1 MKKKR
6 VAYTKCPMTPSA
18 FFRAY
23 ANLATTDRQILLE
36 SASGGR
42 WSIAG
47 IDALATYESTP
58 EENVLVTT
66 WADGQIERQEGD
78 PLTLLERRLH
88 KYTFE
93 VIDGLPPFQG
103 GVLGYMSYD
112 YVRRYIDLPTD
123 TVRDID
129 IPDLYFYLFDRWAVL
144 DHEREEVFFI
154 TLSGCQ
160 SCAET
165 MKDEW
170 LAMSERPLEKTKRST
185 RSAVSVIPSKE
196 TFVQS
201 VQDIQSSIQR
211 GDVEQVNISLR
222 QQAETNVRAIDLYRS
237 LRQLNPSPY
246 MGWMSTPLIDIVS
259 GSPELLLRKRGNIVT
274 TRPIGGTASRGETK
288 EEDETNRRALQSS
301 EKDMTEHEMLV
312 ELECKDFRKVC
323 DPSTVQVTASQV
335 VETYS
340 HVFHLVSEV
349 EGQLN
354 EGVQMSE
361 WVRAIFPGGSITG
374 DPKVP
379 TLEIIERLETVQR
392 GLYTGALGWIGFN
405 GDVEWNILIRTALL
419 YGGNMYVQA
428 GAGITI
434 DSDPHSEYEES
445 LTKGRALWQAEEQ
458 LRKEEK
464 E

>member
-6 VAYTKCPMTPSA
+6 VAYTKCPMTSSA

-23 ANLATTDRQILLE
+23 ANLATTDRQLLLE

-47 IDALATYESTP
+47 IDALATYESVRD
-58 EENVLVTT
+58 EDVLITT
-66 WADGQIERQEGD
+66 WADGQVERQEGD
-78 PLTLLERRLH
+78 PLTLLERRIH

-93 VIDGLPPFQG
+93 VIEELPPFQG
-103 GVLGYMSYD
+103 GVIGYMSYD

-129 IPDLYFYLFDRWAVL
+129 IPDLYFYLFDRWAIF
-144 DHEREEVFFI
+144 DHEREEAFFI

-160 SCAET
+160 SCAEE

-170 LAMSERPLEKTKRST
+170 LAMSERPLEKVQRPT
-185 RSAVSVIPSKE
+185 RSKVSVIPSKE

-201 VQDIQSSIQR
+201 VRDIQSSIQR

-222 QQAETNVRAIDLYRS
+222 QQAETDVRALDLYRS

-246 MGWMSTPLIDIVS
+246 MGWMSTPFIDIVS
-259 GSPELLLRKRGNIVT
+259 GSPELLLRKRGDVVT
-274 TRPIGGTASRGETK
+274 TRPIGGTASRGKTK
-288 EEDETNRRALQSS
+288 EEDEANRQALQSS

-323 DPSTVQVTASQV
+323 EPSTVKVTASQV
-335 VETYS
+335 IETYS

-349 EGQLN
+349 EGRLN
-354 EGVQMSE
+354 EGVSMEE

-379 TLEIIERLETVQR
+379 TLEMIERLETVQR

-419 YGGNMYVQA
+419 YEGNMYVQA

-445 LTKGRALWQAEEQ
+445 LTKGRALWQAEER
-458 LRKEEK
+458 LRKDGK
-464 E
+464 

>member
-246 MGWMSTPLIDIVS
+246 MGWMSTPFIDIVS

-379 TLEIIERLETVQR
+379 TLEMIERLETVQR

-428 GAGITI
+428 GAGITS